1 MDTPAIIKYITSACN
16 HYENMKKAQLAYY
29 ERKRQDKKESG
40 TYRGRGRPRKVKS
53 SDESGSPP
61 NSPVVQ
67 AEQVSNKGV
76 C

>member
-16 HYENMKKAQLAYY
+16 HYENMKKAQTAYY

-40 TYRGRGRPRKVKS
+40 TYRGRGRPRKVIP

-61 NSPVVQ
+61 NLPVTQVG
-67 AEQVSNKGV
+67 QVSNTGV
-76 C
+76 